1 LAADYLGKGIGVSG
15 GAMTGKAVFTISEIK
30 SLREKEPGTLL
41 ILIRSDTVPDD
52 IKEITS
58 ADGLLTAKGGQ
69 TSHAAIIA
77 FRLDKNCIVG
87 CKQLQVSE
95 NLGFARL
102 NGHIIRSGDF
112 LSIDGRN
119 GSIYKGKH
127 ATQIEEE
134 MFLV

>member
-1 LAADYLGKGIGVSG
+1 
-15 GAMTGKAVFTISEIK
+15 MTGKAVFTISEIK
-30 SLREKEPGTLL
+30 SLREKEPGTPL

-52 IKEITS
+52 IKETTLT
-58 ADGLLTAKGGQ
+58 DGLLTAKGGQ

-87 CKQLQVSE
+87 CKQLQVFE

-102 NGHIIRSGDF
+102 HDRIIRSGDF

-119 GSIYKGKH
+119 GSIYIGKH

-134 MFLV
+134 MSLV